1 MQVSAA
7 SSRGSGWLS
16 RTMKRSSVGRT
27 TRQCLVSSK
36 KTTLKAPPTLND
48 ATFDKA
54 YSETTRL
61 VKAKW
66 SNSRLRNCMQLR
78 ISTADIGVS
87 LFIVEG
93 TNSLERRMRKWLPQD
108 LSGKLDPSTCRAR

>member
-1 MQVSAA
+1 
-7 SSRGSGWLS
+7 
-16 RTMKRSSVGRT
+16 
-27 TRQCLVSSK
+27 
-36 KTTLKAPPTLND
+36 
-48 ATFDKA
+48 
-54 YSETTRL
+54 
-61 VKAKW
+61 
-66 SNSRLRNCMQLR
+66 MQLR